1 MTTTFSRDAITTT
14 PQLVINA
21 GVIGFGFIGEVHVR
35 AIRAAGGVV
44 TAIAAKTI
52 NQISMYKIQRI
63 QNCLPEPLLTEIT
76 NFIHNANWKYG
87 WNSNG
92 NMGFSH
98 WNFNISKTGSEN
110 GLDIS
115 NHISGPASDVWKYL
129 QSTYFP
135 NTVLLRCYANA
146 HTYGIEGYPHTD
158 SKRSHGMTIVLYLNK
173 TWKREWA
180 EKR

>member
-1 MTTTFSRDAITTT
+1 
-14 PQLVINA
+14 
-21 GVIGFGFIGEVHVR
+21 
-35 AIRAAGGVV
+35 
-44 TAIAAKTI
+44 
-52 NQISMYKIQRI
+52 MYKIQRI

-115 NHISGPASDVWKYL
+115 AVPIATCHFS
-129 QSTYFP
+129 FP
-135 NTVLLRCYANA
+135 QN
-146 HTYGIEGYPHTD
+146 
-158 SKRSHGMTIVLYLNK
+158 LNK
-173 TWKREWA
+173 KTWCIN
-180 EKR
+180 